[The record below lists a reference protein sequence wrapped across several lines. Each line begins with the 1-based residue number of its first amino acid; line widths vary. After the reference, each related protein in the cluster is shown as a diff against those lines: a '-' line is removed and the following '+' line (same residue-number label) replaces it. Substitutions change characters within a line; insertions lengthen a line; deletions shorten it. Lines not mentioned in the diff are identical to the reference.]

1 MTQFSKTEETNISS
15 STPPGNQ
22 QTSSSTPPNVTD
34 TPPNVTDT
42 PPNVTDTPPNVTDT
56 PTNVINDDTRQITTN
71 TPVNVQETIQITQS
85 IPPPPSYDQAI
96 LQPPNIQETS
106 QNTHVN
112 NQVIQPIQ
120 PIHQNFSQNIPSS
133 YPYNSHYFSQ
143 PTTIF
148 KTYNINPVQYGDNVI
163 ITNGYGNNQSSGG
176 NNVINGNNAMSEY
189 GNSNIASGYGNNIA
203 NGYGNNTTSG
213 FTATGYQANSGYQPI
228 VANGYQND
236 PATSNS
242 YVINSVNSSGQNE
255 YYVI

>member
-1 MTQFSKTEETNISS
+1 MISS
-15 STPPGNQ
+15 
-22 QTSSSTPPNVTD
+22 
-34 TPPNVTDT
+34 
-42 PPNVTDTPPNVTDT
+42 
-56 PTNVINDDTRQITTN
+56 IIF
-71 TPVNVQETIQITQS
+71 IILS
-85 IPPPPSYDQAI
+85 IAI
-96 LQPPNIQETS
+96 LANYGFYSFYVPLFWCIFFLTLLWVLS
-106 QNTHVN
+106 TVLM
-112 NQVIQPIQ
+112 
-120 PIHQNFSQNIPSS
+120 
-133 YPYNSHYFSQ
+133 YNE
-143 PTTIF
+143 F

-255 YYVI
+255 YYVIR